1 MKKLSIVIPVYNE
14 KNTILKVLDNLE
26 KLTLPYKY
34 EKEIIVVDDGST
46 DGSTQIIS
54 DLPEKYVKIIK
65 EKNAGKGAALRSG
78 FTKATGEYVVP
89 QDADLENDVN
99 DIGRMLEKIIDD
111 KLDVLYG
118 SRVLNIKNFKK
129 SNYLFFAGGLVLS
142 FVTNILYLQ
151 KITDE
156 PTCYKMFK
164 KSLLDTLPLKSDRF
178 GFCPEVTALVAKRGI
193 KIKEIPISYF
203 PRSLE
208 EGKKIR
214 MKDFFEAMAILIKN
228 RF

>member
-1 MKKLSIVIPVYNE
+1 
-14 KNTILKVLDNLE
+14 LKVLDNLE

-129 SNYLFFAGGLVLS
+129 SNYLLPQMLLPLIKDSIKGMEFIDPEIDLS
-142 FVTNILYLQ
+142 ITLENLKIEITNNQLQQMINLGERLQ
-151 KITDE
+151 K
-156 PTCYKMFK
+156 Y
-164 KSLLDTLPLKSDRF
+164 SH
-178 GFCPEVTALVAKRGI
+178 EVKR
-193 KIKEIPISYF
+193 
-203 PRSLE
+203 
-208 EGKKIR
+208 
-214 MKDFFEAMAILIKN
+214 N
-228 RF
+228 NTQ